1 MDDATKSQLAGV
13 SADGSGGRRQERSRA
28 TRREL
33 VDAARF
39 IFARDGFEATR
50 LEDIAAAA
58 GKTRGAFYANFKDKE
73 DVFFAIVEDD
83 IAHDGQLLLEGLSTA
98 CSTEGRM
105 DVLARYLLKLLDE
118 RPRMLLSIEFKLYT
132 IRRPQHH
139 ARLAAL
145 HAEMCVRCA
154 EMHIDHLLP
163 ELSHSDPERK
173 RRKAAIFGSV
183 LDGLVLNRLF
193 QPGAMKP
200 DDMLALIK
208 AAIRVA
214 WEQPREEN
222 AQAAS
227 MQAVS
232 SEPV

>member
-1 MDDATKSQLAGV
+1 MDDATKTSLGTL
-13 SADGSGGRRQERSRA
+13 DLNGSGEHHPEPMRPTRQERSRT

-33 VDAARF
+33 VDAARLT
-39 IFARDGFEATR
+39 FARDGFELTR

-83 IAHDGQLLLEGLSTA
+83 IARDGVVLLEGLSVVA
-98 CSTEGRM
+98 STEERLE
-105 DVLARYLLKLLDE
+105 VLSQFLLLLLDD
-118 RPRMLLSIEFKLYT
+118 RPRMLLSLEFKLYT
-132 IRRPQHH
+132 IRRPLHH
-139 ARLAAL
+139 QRLAAL
-145 HAEMCVRCA
+145 HAAMCVRCA

-163 ELSHSDPERK
+163 ELTYTDPELK

-193 QPGAMKP
+193 QPGAMRTEE
-200 DDMLALIK
+200 MLALIR

-214 WEQPREEN
+214 IDQPR
-222 AQAAS
+222 
-227 MQAVS
+227 
-232 SEPV
+232 P

>member
-1 MDDATKSQLAGV
+1 MDDATKSVAEPLGLH
-13 SADGSGGRRQERSRA
+13 GHGGKRQERSRT

-33 VDAARF
+33 VDAARL
-39 IFARDGFEATR
+39 IFARDGFELTR

-83 IAHDGQLLLEGLSTA
+83 IARDGQVLLEGLSA
-98 CSTEGRM
+98 ASSTEERL
-105 DVLARYLLKLLDE
+105 DVLSHFLLQLLDD
-118 RPRMLLSIEFKLYT
+118 RPRMLLSLEFKLYT

-139 ARLAAL
+139 QRLAAL
-145 HAEMCVRCA
+145 YAEMCVRCA

-163 ELSHSDPERK
+163 ELSHTDPERK

-193 QPGAMKP
+193 QPGAMKAHE
-200 DDMLALIK
+200 MLALIK
-208 AAIRVA
+208 AAICVA
-214 WEQPREEN
+214 IEQP
-222 AQAAS
+222 AL
-227 MQAVS
+227 
-232 SEPV
+232 P